1 MRTDGRPAV
10 GPSLV
15 PRMRIAV
22 VSPSID
28 KRHGTERRVA
38 ELISRL
44 ADQYELHIYSMRV
57 EDIDLS
63 RVIWHRIPRLPGPYL
78 LTYLW
83 WFIANH
89 LWRRLDRSRGIVPDV
104 VYSPGVNC
112 LDADAVSVHILFKS
126 FRESLHNALK
136 LSQNSIVDWPR
147 IIHRRLFYRLIAT
160 LEPHVY
166 GRADV
171 CIAAVSNRIADDL
184 RRFYGPL
191 GEVSVIYNGIDL
203 DCFSPERRAR
213 LRLASRNA
221 LSIRN
226 DEFVLLLIGND
237 WRNKGLSCLLN
248 AMAQVA
254 DPRLYALIVGS
265 DNPAAFRHL
274 ITELRLEGR
283 VQFCAPRADVEEY
296 YAAADAYVGPSL
308 NDAFAQPPV
317 EAMACGLPVITS
329 RKNGGSEIIT
339 HRRDGLILEDPTDSK
354 GLADMI
360 RDLIGDASLRNRLG
374 AAAAETARRYTWER
388 NAAQMRDFFE
398 KAAGQS
404 SRR

>member
-1 MRTDGRPAV
+1 M
-10 GPSLV
+10 
-15 PRMRIAV
+15 
-22 VSPSID
+22 
-28 KRHGTERRVA
+28 A
-38 ELISRL
+38 EFISRL

-63 RVIWHRIPRLPGPYL
+63 RVVWHRIPRLPGPYL

-89 LWRRLDRSRGIVPDV
+89 LWRRLDRSRGMVPDV

-112 LDADAVSVHILFKS
+112 LDADAVSAHILFKS

-136 LSQNSIVDWPR
+136 LSRNSIVDWPR
-147 IIHRRLFYRLIAT
+147 IVHRRLFYRLIAT
-160 LEPHVY
+160 LEPYVY
-166 GRADV
+166 GRANV
-171 CIAAVSNRIADDL
+171 CIAAVSNRIAADL
-184 RRFYGPL
+184 RRFYRPL

-203 DCFSPERRAR
+203 DCFSPERCAR
-213 LRLASRNA
+213 LRVASRNA
-221 LSIRN
+221 VSIRN
-226 DEFVLLLIGND
+226 EEFVLLLIGND

-265 DNPAAFRHL
+265 DNRAPFRHL

-283 VQFCAPRADVEEY
+283 IQFCAPRADAEQY

-308 NDAFAQPPV
+308 NDAFAQPPA

-339 HRRDGLILEDPTDSK
+339 HGCDGLILEDPTDSR

-360 RDLIGDASLRNRLG
+360 RNLLDDASLRNRLG
-374 AAAAETARRYTWER
+374 AAAAETARRFTWER
-388 NAAQMRDFFE
+388 NAAQMCDLFE